1 MGEIEANLRKIG
13 LHASEIKVY
22 LAILENGLSTPPQ
35 VAKATGI
42 ARTNCYAI
50 LEELRAKDLVEE
62 QEHGK
67 RKAYAARDPQALL
80 ISLQEK
86 KETAEQLIPDLRALY
101 AAQINKPKIRFYDGW
116 EEVKQIY
123 WASLS
128 AEKIYGLGST
138 EKLVALEPGFLEKYQ
153 KQLDKKKIIFYDI
166 LTAATKDRT
175 AKFLKESRGALHEI
189 KFLPRKYGD
198 APTDMLIWKDTIALI
213 TLDAPVFGTI
223 LTSPTL
229 YKTFTLIFDMLW
241 EKL

>member
-1 MGEIEANLRKIG
+1 MHIEDNLKKLG

-22 LAILENGLSTPPQ
+22 LTILENGLSTPPQ
-35 VAKATGI
+35 IAKATGI
-42 ARTNCYAI
+42 ARTNCYVI
-50 LEELRAKDLVEE
+50 LNELKAKDLVEE

-67 RKAYAARDPQALL
+67 RKAYVARDPQALL

-86 KETAEQLIPDLRALY
+86 KETAELLIPDLRALY
-101 AAQINKPKIRFYDGW
+101 ATKMNKPKIKFYDGW

-123 WASLS
+123 WQSLN

-138 EKLVALEPGFLEKYQ
+138 EKLSALEPEFLKKYEKE
-153 KQLDKKKIIFYDI
+153 LSRRKIIFYDL
-166 LTAATKDRT
+166 LTLASKDRT
-175 AKFLKESRGALHEI
+175 AKFLAEARGSLHEI
-189 KFLPRKYGD
+189 KFLPQKYGD
-198 APTDMLIWKDTIALI
+198 APTDILIWRDTVALV

-229 YKTFTLIFDMLW
+229 YKTFALIFDMLW